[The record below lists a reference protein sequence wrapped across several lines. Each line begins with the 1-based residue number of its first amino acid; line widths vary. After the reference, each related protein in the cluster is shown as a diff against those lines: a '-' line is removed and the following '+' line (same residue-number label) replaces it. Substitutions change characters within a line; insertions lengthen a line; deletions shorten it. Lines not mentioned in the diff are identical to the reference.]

1 VESSMGYER
10 PRAEAVADLVERV
23 RRDGRRQ
30 YRPEAKRSLLQQ
42 CARPGMS
49 IAAVALA
56 NGLNANVLRRW
67 ILQDQRAVA
76 GVVKP
81 AAATMLPVVVR
92 EAVDSAAAS
101 RSAADAGAPI
111 EIEIGSARIRLL
123 SHATVEQIGAV
134 VSALRA

>member
-1 VESSMGYER
+1 MVSGR
-10 PRAEAVADLVERV
+10 PKAEAVADLVERV

-30 YRPEAKRSLLQQ
+30 YRPEAKRALLQQ

-67 ILQDQRAVA
+67 ILQDERTKA
-76 GVVKP
+76 GVVRP
-81 AAATMLPVVVR
+81 AAAMLPVIVR
-92 EAVDSAAAS
+92 EAVDPAAAPNS
-101 RSAADAGAPI
+101 GGVVGAAI
-111 EIEIGSARIRLL
+111 EIEIGGARIRLM

-134 VSALRA
+134 VSALRT

>member
-1 VESSMGYER
+1 MVESSMGSER

-30 YRPEAKRSLLQQ
+30 YRPEAKQALLQQ

-67 ILQDQRAVA
+67 ILQDQRAMA
-76 GVVKP
+76 GVVNP
-81 AAATMLPVVVR
+81 AAAMLPVVVR
-92 EAVDSAAAS
+92 EAADPAAAP
-101 RSAADAGAPI
+101 RSAADAGAVI
-111 EIEIGSARIRLL
+111 EIEIGGARIRLT

>member
-1 VESSMGYER
+1 MESSLGSER

-30 YRPEAKRSLLQQ
+30 YRPEAKQALLQQ

-67 ILQDQRAVA
+67 ILQDQRAMA
-76 GVVKP
+76 GVVRP
-81 AAATMLPVVVR
+81 AVATMLPVVVR
-92 EAVDSAAAS
+92 EAVDPGAAPRLS
-101 RSAADAGAPI
+101 ADAGSAI
-111 EIEIGSARIRLL
+111 EIEIGGARIRLM

-134 VSALRA
+134 VSALRT

>member
-1 VESSMGYER
+1 MESSMGSER

-30 YRPEAKRSLLQQ
+30 YRPEAKRALLQQ

-67 ILQDQRAVA
+67 ILQDQRAMV
-76 GVVKP
+76 GLVKP
-81 AAATMLPVVVR
+81 AAAAMLPVVVR
-92 EAVDSAAAS
+92 EAVDSAAAP

-111 EIEIGSARIRLL
+111 EIEIGGAQIRLMA
-123 SHATVEQIGAV
+123 HATVEQIGAV
-134 VSALRA
+134 VSALRT